1 MRHGMHLNG
10 EEWHKTYMLLSDTF
24 QYGYNLALKKEKELK
39 NILFQE
45 KKLILILD
53 LDNTVLHSRTYPG
66 YIHDPKFFG
75 RLYKGK
81 DIFQIPITG
90 TAEGC

>member
-1 MRHGMHLNG
+1 M
-10 EEWHKTYMLLSDTF
+10 
-24 QYGYNLALKKEKELK
+24 NLALKKEKELK
-39 NILFQE
+39 QVLMKE

-53 LDNTVLHSRTYPG
+53 LDNTLLHSQTIQG
-66 YIHDPKFFG
+66 YVHNPRYLG

-90 TAEGC
+90 EADGV